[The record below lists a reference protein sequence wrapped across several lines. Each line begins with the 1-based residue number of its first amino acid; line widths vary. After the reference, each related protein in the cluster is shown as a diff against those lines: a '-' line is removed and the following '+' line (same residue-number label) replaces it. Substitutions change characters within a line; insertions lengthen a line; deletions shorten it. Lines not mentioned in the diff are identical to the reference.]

1 MYVER
6 GLTTVGKE
14 ENICSMVV
22 FPYNEDDVKE
32 QFQVEDVDE
41 LRFMDNPDS
50 RLSVGRFNDIMREA
64 EDRMEKLSGE
74 IDHTVT
80 FLKKKMAANQ
90 DKKWKG
96 ISDTIPLNFED
107 SLVWHWCMKRDYKH
121 RDEMVKVWKYGNDL
135 TVLYGNGEHGA

>member
-64 EDRMEKLSGE
+64 
-74 IDHTVT
+74 
-80 FLKKKMAANQ
+80 
-90 DKKWKG
+90 
-96 ISDTIPLNFED
+96 
-107 SLVWHWCMKRDYKH
+107 
-121 RDEMVKVWKYGNDL
+121 VKFYGNFPEKKTGLVSRKLPVKSRETGHD
-135 TVLYGNGEHGA
+135 N